1 MRRAAAVVALGIFAT
16 FFGVLTAAKPLPALA
31 VAGAGL
37 MVLVG
42 VLTMQAVRSR
52 RPLVQHP
59 DAPSVVPFLLFC
71 YVFPLF
77 LMSRAYSLIGHDPI
91 YLPDVLAVTAAGF
104 ALFRAKWRHLGLYA
118 LVAGAIGVLMLHA
131 VYVGH
136 EARYPFAT
144 KGLVLVVY
152 PLIAVPIAGWV
163 SQRADIERLLSV
175 LPRFI
180 FPLIPVGMVL
190 VHGHHLVPLAYGL
203 EYGCAGSFVVSRGI
217 PGRKLLAVSF
227 IVGAGLLI
235 SFSAERG
242 VEITILLS
250 VAAAWIAGL
259 RLYRLSRRSILAL
272 CCGAL
277 VALFAAAIVDG
288 IIVVPANIPV
298 LSHVAVRASGQQSSA
313 SGDVKVRFLIWDY
326 ALSTAWNDNPLLGV
340 GAYHPIN
347 VVYGTFNVSK
357 KDSVGTHDSYIG
369 YTFYAGYPEGALVVL
384 VFCWGL
390 VRLWRVRRRSPYAP
404 AVFGSLVAV
413 IVTATTNVAFE
424 VTYVGGPSWLIL
436 GLAFGLSAKLLDQPD
451 PDPYLAASSELDGQ
465 DRDLATHGPATDGPG
480 S

>member
-1 MRRAAAVVALGIFAT
+1 MALGVFAT
-16 FFGVLTAAKPLPALA
+16 FGGILTASKPLPALA

-37 MVLVG
+37 VILVG
-42 VLTMQAVRSR
+42 VLTMQNIRARRLPSR
-52 RPLVQHP
+52 QP
-59 DAPSVVPFLLFC
+59 DVPSVVPFLLFC

-77 LMSRAYSLIGHDPI
+77 LLSRAYSLVGHNPI
-91 YLPDVLAVTAAGF
+91 YVPDVLAVMAAGF
-104 ALFRAKWRHLGLYA
+104 ALFRAKWRHLGLFA
-118 LVAGAIGVLMLHA
+118 LVAGLIGLLMLHA
-131 VYVGH
+131 VYIGH
-136 EARYPFAT
+136 AAHYPSAT

-163 SQRADIERLLSV
+163 SARADIERLLSM

-180 FPLIPVGMVL
+180 FPLIPIGMVL
-190 VHGHHLVPLAYGL
+190 VHRHHLVPLAYGL
-203 EYGCAGSFVVSRGI
+203 EYGCAGSFAISRGI

-227 IVGAGLLI
+227 LVGAGLLI

-250 VAAAWIAGL
+250 VTAAWIAGL
-259 RLYRLSRRSILAL
+259 RVHRMSRRSVVAL
-272 CCGAL
+272 CGAAL
-277 VALFAAAIVDG
+277 VALFAVSVIDG
-288 IIVVPANIPV
+288 IVVVPSNIPI
-298 LSHVAVRASGQQSSA
+298 LSHVAERAASGQQSKA
-313 SGDVKVRFLIWDY
+313 SGDIKVRFLIWDY
-326 ALSTAWNDNPLLGV
+326 ALSTTWNDNPLLGV

-347 VVYGTFNVSK
+347 VVYGSFNVGK

-369 YTFYAGYPEGALVVL
+369 YTFYAGYPEGALVVF

-436 GLAFGLSAKLLDQPD
+436 GLAFGLSAKLMDQPD
-451 PDPYLAASSELDGQ
+451 PDRSLPAMSDLDADEGELMAS
-465 DRDLATHGPATDGPG
+465 THTTRGLP